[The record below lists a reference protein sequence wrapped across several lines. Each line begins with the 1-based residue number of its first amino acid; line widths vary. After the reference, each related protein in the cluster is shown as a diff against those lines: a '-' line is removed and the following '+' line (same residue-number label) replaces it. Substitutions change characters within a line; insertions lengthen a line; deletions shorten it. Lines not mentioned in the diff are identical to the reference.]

1 MLADRKRSNTD
12 GKKGLTGHS
21 QKNDEVKIITDW
33 LDLKCEKSEK
43 IIRTHQQVDADAA
56 FSAALMMEFQ
66 RGVKL
71 DFVQASWTTDYPRN
85 LAVDMLNGK
94 NAVKGLKQ
102 GSAFGLIVEV
112 LGTRD
117 TLYKTCF
124 KDWADQLN
132 LTDSG
137 KTCNDRVVL
146 AELIGAWK
154 AVGLDDK
161 TIVNRAREL
170 IRGKLIGQKK
180 REARQE
186 TSHDI
191 PIYSNVAIVVDAYVD
206 KMTLFKRG
214 AKAIVQRSDCGIA
227 IHLNRKVIQ
236 KGHNLTELEN
246 ILPKD
251 WFIHPQG
258 FLACFGGPKAP
269 RDPSESGISIEALL
283 ILVQN
288 WIREVA

>member
-12 GKKGLTGHS
+12 GKKGLAGHS

-33 LDLKCEKSEK
+33 LDLKGEKT
-43 IIRTHQQVDADAA
+43 IRTHQQVDADAA
-56 FSAALMMEFQ
+56 FSAALMMEYQ
-66 RGVKL
+66 RGAKL
-71 DFVQASWTTDYPRN
+71 EFKRASFKTNKKNT

-102 GSAFGLIVEV
+102 GSAFGLLVEV

-137 KTCNDRVVL
+137 KTCDDRVVL

-154 AVGLDDK
+154 TVGLDDK

-186 TSHDI
+186 TSHGI

-214 AKAIVQRSDCGIA
+214 AKAIVQKSDCGIA
-227 IHLNRKVIQ
+227 IQLNRKVIQ

-269 RDPSESGISIEALL
+269 RDPSECGISIEGLVV
-283 ILVQN
+283 LVQN

>member
-1 MLADRKRSNTD
+1 MLADRKRSKTD

-33 LDLKCEKSEK
+33 LDLKGEKT
-43 IIRTHQQVDADAA
+43 IRTHQQVDADAA

-66 RGVKL
+66 RGAKL
-71 DFVQASWTTDYPRN
+71 QFKQASWTTDRPN
-85 LAVDMLNGK
+85 TLAVDMLNGK

-102 GSAFGLIVEV
+102 GSAFGLLVEV

-117 TLYKTCF
+117 ARYKTCF

-137 KTCNDRVVL
+137 KTCHDRVVL
-146 AELIGAWK
+146 PELIRAWK
-154 AVGLDDK
+154 TVGLDDK
-161 TIVNRAREL
+161 TTVNRAREL
-170 IRGKLIGQKK
+170 VRGKLIHQKM
-180 REARQE
+180 REKRQE
-186 TSHDI
+186 TSRDI
-191 PIYSNVAIVVDAYVD
+191 PIYSNVAIAVDTYVD

-214 AKAIVQRSDCGIA
+214 AKAIVQRNECGIA
-227 IHLNRKVIQ
+227 IHLNRKVMQ

-258 FLACFGGPKAP
+258 FLASFGGPKAT
-269 RDPSESGISIEALL
+269 RDPSKSGISIEALL

>member
-12 GKKGLTGHS
+12 GKKGLAGHS

-33 LDLKCEKSEK
+33 LDLKGEKT
-43 IIRTHQQVDADAA
+43 IRTHQQVDADAA
-56 FSAALMMEFQ
+56 FSAAIMMEYQ
-66 RGVKL
+66 RNTKL
-71 DFVQASWTTDYPRN
+71 QFKRASFKTNKKNT

-102 GSAFGLIVEV
+102 GSAFGLLVEV

-137 KTCNDRVVL
+137 KTCDDRVVL

-154 AVGLDDK
+154 TVGLDDK

-186 TSHDI
+186 TSHGI

-214 AKAIVQRSDCGIA
+214 AKAIVQKSDCGIA
-227 IHLNRKVIQ
+227 IQLNRKVIQ

-269 RDPSESGISIEALL
+269 RDPSECGISIEALV

>member
-33 LDLKCEKSEK
+33 LDLKGEKT
-43 IIRTHQQVDADAA
+43 IRTHQQVDADAA
-56 FSAALMMEFQ
+56 FSAAIMMEYQ
-66 RGVKL
+66 RNAKL
-71 DFVQASWTTDYPRN
+71 QFKRASFKTNKKNT

-102 GSAFGLIVEV
+102 GSAFGLLVDV
-112 LGTRD
+112 LGARD

-137 KTCNDRVVL
+137 KTCDDRVVL

-154 AVGLDDK
+154 TVGLDDK

-214 AKAIVQRSDCGIA
+214 AKAIVQKSDCGIA
-227 IHLNRKVIQ
+227 IQLNRKVIQ
-236 KGHNLTELEN
+236 RGHNLTELEN

-269 RDPSESGISIEALL
+269 RDPSESGISIEALV

>member
-33 LDLKCEKSEK
+33 LDLKGEKT
-43 IIRTHQQVDADAA
+43 IRTHQQVDADAA
-56 FSAALMMEFQ
+56 FSAAIMTEYQ
-66 RGVKL
+66 RDAKL
-71 DFVQASWTTDYPRN
+71 QFKRASFKTNKKNT

-102 GSAFGLIVEV
+102 GSAFGLLVEV

-117 TLYKTCF
+117 TLYRTCF

-146 AELIGAWK
+146 AEIIRAWK
-154 AVGLDDK
+154 TVGLNDK

-186 TSHDI
+186 TSNDI

-214 AKAIVQRSDCGIA
+214 AKAIVQKSDCGIA
-227 IHLNRKVIQ
+227 IQLNRKVIQ
-236 KGHNLTELEN
+236 RGHNLTELEN
-246 ILPKD
+246 ILPND

-269 RDPSESGISIEALL
+269 RDPSESGISIEALV

>member
-33 LDLKCEKSEK
+33 LDLKGEKT
-43 IIRTHQQVDADAA
+43 IRTHQQVDADAV
-56 FSAALMMEFQ
+56 FSAAIMMEFQ
-66 RGVKL
+66 RGAKL
-71 DFVQASWTTDYPRN
+71 QFKHASFKTNKKNT

-102 GSAFGLIVEV
+102 GSAFGLLVEV

-146 AELIGAWK
+146 AEIIRAWK
-154 AVGLDDK
+154 TVGLNDK

-186 TSHDI
+186 TSNDI

-214 AKAIVQRSDCGIA
+214 AKAIVQKSDCGIA
-227 IHLNRKVIQ
+227 IQLNRKVIQ
-236 KGHNLTELEN
+236 KGHNLTEIEN
-246 ILPKD
+246 ILPND

-269 RDPSESGISIEALL
+269 RDPSESGISIEALV

>member
-12 GKKGLTGHS
+12 GKKGLTSHS

-33 LDLKCEKSEK
+33 LDLKGEKT
-43 IIRTHQQVDADAA
+43 IRTHQQVDADAA
-56 FSAALMMEFQ
+56 FSAALMMEYQ
-66 RGVKL
+66 RGAKL
-71 DFVQASWTTDYPRN
+71 EFKRASFKTNKKNT

-102 GSAFGLIVEV
+102 GSAFGLLVEV

-137 KTCNDRVVL
+137 KTCDDRVVL

-154 AVGLDDK
+154 TVGLDDK

-186 TSHDI
+186 TSHGI

-214 AKAIVQRSDCGIA
+214 AKAIVQKSDCGIA
-227 IHLNRKVIQ
+227 IQLNRKVIQ

-269 RDPSESGISIEALL
+269 RDPSECGISIEALV

>member
-33 LDLKCEKSEK
+33 LDLKGEKT
-43 IIRTHQQVDADAA
+43 IRTHQQVDADAA
-56 FSAALMMEFQ
+56 FSAAIMMEYQ
-66 RGVKL
+66 RNAKL
-71 DFVQASWTTDYPRN
+71 QFKRASFKTNKKNT

-102 GSAFGLIVEV
+102 GSAFGLLVDV
-112 LGTRD
+112 LGARD

-137 KTCNDRVVL
+137 KTCDDRVVL

-154 AVGLDDK
+154 TVGLDDK

-170 IRGKLIGQKK
+170 IRGKIIGQKK

-214 AKAIVQRSDCGIA
+214 AKAIVQKSDCGIA
-227 IHLNRKVIQ
+227 IQLNRKVIQ
-236 KGHNLTELEN
+236 RGHNLTELEN

-269 RDPSESGISIEALL
+269 RDPSESGISIEALV

>member
-33 LDLKCEKSEK
+33 LDLKCEKT
-43 IIRTHQQVDADAA
+43 IRTHQQVDADAA
-56 FSAALMMEFQ
+56 FSAAIMMEFQ
-66 RGVKL
+66 KGATL
-71 DFVQASWTTDYPRN
+71 QFEQASMTTDWHKR

-124 KDWADQLN
+124 KNWADQLN

-146 AELIGAWK
+146 AELIRAWK
-154 AVGLDDK
+154 TVGLDDK

-170 IRGKLIGQKK
+170 IRGKLIGQKN
-180 REARQE
+180 REKRQE
-186 TSHDI
+186 ASRDI
-191 PIYSNVAIVVDAYVD
+191 PIYSNVAIAVDTYVD

-214 AKAIVQRSDCGIA
+214 AKAIVQKSDCGIA
-227 IHLNRKVIQ
+227 IQLNRKVIQ

-269 RDPSESGISIEALL
+269 RDPSKSGISIEALV

>member
-33 LDLKCEKSEK
+33 LDLKGEKS
-43 IIRTHQQVDADAA
+43 IRTHQQVDADAA
-56 FSAALMMEFQ
+56 FSAAIMMEYQ
-66 RGVKL
+66 RDAKL
-71 DFVQASWTTDYPRN
+71 QFKRASFKTNKKNT

-102 GSAFGLIVEV
+102 GSAFGLLVEV

-146 AELIGAWK
+146 PELIRAWK
-154 AVGLDDK
+154 MVGLDDK

-170 IRGKLIGQKK
+170 IRGKLIHQKK
-180 REARQE
+180 REKRQVA
-186 TSHDI
+186 SRNI
-191 PIYSNVAIVVDAYVD
+191 PIYSNVAIVIDTSVDNI
-206 KMTLFKRG
+206 TLFKRG
-214 AKAIVQRSDCGIA
+214 AKAIVQRNKVGMA
-227 IHLNRKVIQ
+227 IQLNRKVMQ

-246 ILPKD
+246 FLPTN

-269 RDPSESGISIEALL
+269 RDPSESGISIEALV

-288 WIREVA
+288 WIMEVA

>member
-33 LDLKCEKSEK
+33 LDLKDEKT
-43 IIRTHQQVDADAA
+43 IRTHQQVDADAA
-56 FSAALMMEFQ
+56 FSAAIMMEYQ
-66 RGVKL
+66 RNAKL
-71 DFVQASWTTDYPRN
+71 QFKRASFKTNKKNT

-102 GSAFGLIVEV
+102 GSAFGLLVDV
-112 LGTRD
+112 LGARD

-137 KTCNDRVVL
+137 KTCDDRVVL

-154 AVGLDDK
+154 TVGLDDK

-227 IHLNRKVIQ
+227 IHLNRKVMQ
-236 KGHNLTELEN
+236 RGHNLTELEN

-269 RDPSESGISIEALL
+269 RDPSECGISIEALL

-288 WIREVA
+288 WIREVT